1 MFQQIYL
8 GFLVGLR
15 YESTP
20 FLLRQ
25 YEGSTTPFRRSKYIP
40 AQTTFRQQ
48 KDNLKDIYMVIPW
61 GPPVQRLTSFFNK
74 INFSII
80 RQKKDRLQ
88 TLQTILHRIGPFVS
102 ILARSSA
109 RTHTPLQKEIQFEQN

>member
-1 MFQQIYL
+1 MRENSL
-8 GFLVGLR
+8 
-15 YESTP
+15 E
-20 FLLRQ
+20 
-25 YEGSTTPFRRSKYIP
+25 K
-40 AQTTFRQQ
+40 
-48 KDNLKDIYMVIPW
+48 IYMVIPW

-109 RTHTPLQKEIQFEQN
+109 RTHTPSQNCYGLNKIADGLNTQF

>member
-1 MFQQIYL
+1 MRENSL
-8 GFLVGLR
+8 
-15 YESTP
+15 E
-20 FLLRQ
+20 
-25 YEGSTTPFRRSKYIP
+25 K
-40 AQTTFRQQ
+40 
-48 KDNLKDIYMVIPW
+48 IYMVIPW

-109 RTHTPLQKEIQFEQN
+109 RTHTPLQNLPRFEQNCYGLNTQF